1 VKTDELKSSIMSDG
15 LQEYQLNMAVVQETA
30 DRIIRDF
37 ESFGFK
43 IIFSG
48 RPEEAYK
55 ELMEQ
60 LTPAIEYML
69 SSNGTKLMQ
78 VLYRIDIAE
87 EKLKVAIERFTDLS
101 FAQVIARLIIER
113 EMQKVL
119 TRRIYKSQQE

>member
-1 VKTDELKSSIMSDG
+1 MSDG

-87 EKLKVAIERFTDLS
+87 EKLKTAIDRFTD
-101 FAQVIARLIIER
+101 LIIER

>member
-1 VKTDELKSSIMSDG
+1 MSDG

-69 SSNGTKLMQ
+69 SSNGAKLMQ

-87 EKLKVAIERFTDLS
+87 EKLKTAIERFTDLS

>member
-1 VKTDELKSSIMSDG
+1 MRDQ

-43 IIFSG
+43 IVFSG
-48 RPEEAYK
+48 KAEEAYK
-55 ELMEQ
+55 ELMDQ
-60 LTPAIEYML
+60 LTPAIEEML
-69 SSNGTKLMQ
+69 STNGTKLMQ

-87 EKLKVAIERFTDLS
+87 EKLKAAIDRFTELT
-101 FAQVIARLIIER
+101 FAQVISRLIIER

-119 TRRIYKSQQE
+119 TRRIYKSQQDK

>member
-1 VKTDELKSSIMSDG
+1 MSDG

-87 EKLKVAIERFTDLS
+87 EKLKTAIDRFTDLS